1 MTAHELFKRGPW
13 VRKGRVS
20 TVEKRFAAALAKYG
34 EEALE
39 QARRR
44 YEPEA
49 DAYVRRAKD
58 SGATKE
64 EAESLIQHF
73 QSWLGRLEDYLPPEG
88 VEGAPRGS
96 EVPKPAIVAQH
107 SHWCHGAG
115 LGAGCGRKA
124 HEWQHEGEREAC
136 GQQVVLKCQ

>member
-13 VRKGRVS
+13 IRKGRVS

-34 EEALE
+34 EAALE

-49 DAYVRRAKD
+49 DARVRRAKD

-64 EAESLIQHF
+64 EAEGFIQHF
-73 QSWLGRLEDYLPPEG
+73 QSWLGRLEDYLPPGG
-88 VEGAPRGS
+88 VEASPRGS
-96 EVPKPAIVAQH
+96 QTAKPAIVAH
-107 SHWCHGAG
+107 SHWCPGAKA
-115 LGAGCGRKA
+115 GATCGTVE
-124 HEWQHEGEREAC
+124 HEWEHEGEREAC
-136 GQQVVLKCQ
+136 LLKLVSKCN